1 MAFVFTSSIVIWFL
15 LTSLERAC
23 YLEIKVGVKLGAA
36 LALPPVGKFMVGK
49 LPILVELLDE
59 EEDGVAPEAYEVG
72 TLRESRRSLTPTSG
86 WSCLTGVEL
95 ATKVFV
101 VEAVFKLERA
111 PDLIL
116 LLVVELIL
124 TVLTDCWLL
133 KRLPVLIYT
142 VLPSLMTKT
151 MIRSSTAPVESCAL
165 ILIG

>member
-86 WSCLTGVEL
+86 
-95 ATKVFV
+95 
-101 VEAVFKLERA
+101 
-111 PDLIL
+111 
-116 LLVVELIL
+116 
-124 TVLTDCWLL
+124 
-133 KRLPVLIYT
+133 
-142 VLPSLMTKT
+142 
-151 MIRSSTAPVESCAL
+151 
-165 ILIG
+165 